1 MVLFAPLL
9 IGDGE
14 DFRATGESLGFGGDL
29 VVDLY
34 AEDRCTDDRCTDD
47 VLRRCGLCLNL
58 EGLGL
63 ELFFGLFFGEA
74 AFLRSY

>member
-14 DFRATGESLGFGGDL
+14 DFRATGESLAFGGDL

-34 AEDRCTDDRCTDD
+34 AEDRCTDD
-47 VLRRCGLCLNL
+47 VLRRCGLYLNL